1 MKNEQ
6 GQEKWTMRYLHR
18 TWTGSGPEVDRKWTG
33 SGPEVDRKWTGSGQ
47 EVDRKW
53 TGSGPEMD
61 DVMNKMLERLH
72 VCVQTKKKG
81 QYGGNIFPPPHREKL
96 RLSIFSLEYF
106 ASTLDN
112 LHFVNKTTHTDILFI
127 FEYFFD
133 YLVFVRGGGGHIH
146 TILVLFKGIVSRD

>member
-81 QYGGNIFPPPHREKL
+81 QYGGNIFPPPSGKNSGCQFFPSSISQVHLITFILLTKL
-96 RLSIFSLEYF
+96 HTLIFYS
-106 ASTLDN
+106 
-112 LHFVNKTTHTDILFI
+112 
-127 FEYFFD
+127 
-133 YLVFVRGGGGHIH
+133 YLNISS
-146 TILVLFKGIVSRD
+146 TILYL